1 MELQNGIERRL
12 EYVRNFVSLLRNF
25 VSLLRNFV
33 SLFLLNI

>member
-25 VSLLRNFV
+25 VSL
-33 SLFLLNI
+33 FLLNI